1 MDCVKINF
9 LWHFYQNKISLIVS
23 FSYHYFSFHLGRY
36 PRSTHLL
43 LFLKFPMTTS
53 SSLLTLCDLYI
64 FTQLCDC
71 LASIFYHTIH
81 SIFQHYSPRAVKYE
95 LWQTAPLFLWLYFIY
110 KSLQVRVV
118 IWNFHRF
125 YSLLC
130 NLEDY
135 LQSVN
140 WHKNNLFFRLEGW
153 TSVCT
158 SSLAIWATLCRKFL
172 SSPCTCLWSQSL
184 PWQLPQEDKAET
196 ESIQVGVKKLIK
208 GTVEL
213 L

>member
-1 MDCVKINF
+1 MIF
-9 LWHFYQNKISLIVS
+9 I
-23 FSYHYFSFHLGRY
+23 
-36 PRSTHLL
+36 LL
-43 LFLKFPMTTS
+43 LS
-53 SSLLTLCDLYI
+53 CDS
-64 FTQLCDC
+64 

-81 SIFQHYSPRAVKYE
+81 SIFPHYSLRVVKYE
-95 LWQTAPLFLWLYFIY
+95 LWQTASLFLWLYFIY
-110 KSLQVRVV
+110 KSLRVCVV

-135 LQSVN
+135 LQFIN
-140 WHKNNLFFRLEGW
+140 WHKNNLFFRLEKW

-158 SSLAIWATLCRKFL
+158 SLLAIWETLCRKL
-172 SSPCTCLWSQSL
+172 SSSFCTCLWSQSL
-184 PWQLPQEDKAET
+184 WQLPQEDKA
-196 ESIQVGVKKLIK
+196 ESIQVGVKKLIE